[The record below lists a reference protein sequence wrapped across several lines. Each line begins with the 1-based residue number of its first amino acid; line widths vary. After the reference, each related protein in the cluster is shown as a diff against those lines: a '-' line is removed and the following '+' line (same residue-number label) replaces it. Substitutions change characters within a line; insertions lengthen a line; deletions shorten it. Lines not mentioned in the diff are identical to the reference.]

1 MLRAHARGATNDNVP
16 DPTRIDAAA
25 LIIDALMVVP
35 GVFLDLTSFIRFASA
50 MLILGTVPAVVL
62 MMRRDRRA
70 GILAD

>member
-16 DPTRIDAAA
+16 DPTRTDAA